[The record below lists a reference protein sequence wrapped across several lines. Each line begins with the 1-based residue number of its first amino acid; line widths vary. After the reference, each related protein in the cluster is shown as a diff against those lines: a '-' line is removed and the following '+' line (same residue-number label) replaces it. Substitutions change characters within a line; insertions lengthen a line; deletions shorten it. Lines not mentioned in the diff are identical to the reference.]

1 MMISTLKRTIC
12 VLLCAFLTVGTL
24 HVAVSAADAPDLRL
38 AVASDLHFNFP
49 REEIAGPETCSIDD
63 PLFWYANRRAAM
75 EDESGFIIDAFLRQ
89 CAESDCDYV
98 LIAGDLA
105 DSGRRLREEHEAVAA
120 KLAAFERESGKQV
133 FVIDGNHD
141 LGAGDSATK
150 MQDFKEIYADFGYDR
165 ALTVRE
171 SDCSY
176 TADLGE
182 KYRLIALDSCDYNKS
197 TEDGMTADKLRFVRT
212 EAAKAQKDGRYPIV
226 MMHHNLLNHMPM
238 QRIISRN
245 FIVRFHRTTAEL
257 FADWG
262 VRVVLSGHEHCGD
275 TTVFTSALGN
285 KIHDFAI
292 TSLTMYPLNYM
303 CLSFTDDAIRY
314 DSTPV
319 RAIDTDALT
328 AAVDGYTDAQIR
340 AMNADLN
347 AYAKGFLKKG
357 VEYRL
362 WLSLTMEKMGIQES
376 DFYYDAA
383 YAVFSR
389 LNELLAMPLYGE
401 GGLQEL
407 GRAYSIDLPDSDYRN
422 AWDLA
427 TELVSMHYAG
437 EEHFALDST
446 EVTLFLRAVNLILHD
461 DLAKFNDRVLL
472 KGANALLGKAGTTGI
487 AEELTKLGCK
497 AFGPVTAG
505 EFFLLAILSPFLY
518 EFAFDADGVN
528 DNHGTIE
535 GYAVRNNTQNAAHK
549 VQAFFAV
556 LRVYLDNFFLVVT
569 RCLRLP
575 F

>member
-1 MMISTLKRTIC
+1 MQSTWKRMLA
-12 VLLCAFLTVGTL
+12 VLLCMLLTVSLLTA
-24 HVAVSAADAPDLRL
+24 AVSAADDADLRI
-38 AVASDLHFNFP
+38 AAASDLHFNFP
-49 REEIAGPETCSIDD
+49 REEIEGPEIGSIDD

-105 DSGRRLREEHEAVAA
+105 DSGRSLREEHEAVAA
-120 KLAAFERESGKQV
+120 KLRAFERESGKQV
-133 FVIDGNHD
+133 FVINGNHD

-171 SDCSY
+171 NDCSY
-176 TADLGE
+176 TADLGG
-182 KYRLIALDSCDYNKS
+182 KYRLIALDSCDYDKS
-197 TEDGMTADKLRFVRT
+197 TEDGMTPDKLSFVRV
-212 EAAKAQKDGRYPIV
+212 EAAKAKRDGRYPIV
-226 MMHHNLLNHMPM
+226 MMHHNLLDHMPM
-238 QRIISRN
+238 QRIVSRN

-275 TTVFTSALGN
+275 ATVFTSALGN
-285 KIHDFAI
+285 KIYDFAI
-292 TSLTMYPLNYM
+292 TSLTMYPLCYM
-303 CLSFTDDAIRY
+303 TMHFSDDAIRY
-314 DSTPV
+314 DSVPV
-319 RAIDTDALT
+319 SRIDTDALT
-328 AAVDGYTDAQIR
+328 AAVHGYTDEQIN
-340 AMNADLN
+340 AMQADLN

-362 WLSLTMEKMGIQES
+362 WLSLTMEKMGIKES

-389 LNELLAMPLYGE
+389 LNELLSMPLYGE
-401 GGLQEL
+401 NSVQAL
-407 GRAYSIDLPDSDYRN
+407 GREYSIDIPDSAYEN

-437 EEHFALDST
+437 GEHFALDST
-446 EVTLFLRAVNLILHD
+446 EVTILLRAVNLILHD
-461 DLAKFNDRVLL
+461 DLAKFNDAILL
-472 KGANALLGKAGTTGI
+472 KGANKLLGKTG
-487 AEELTKLGCK
+487 AEGMAEQLTKFGCK

-505 EFFLLAILSPFLY
+505 EFFLLALASPFLY
-518 EFAFDADGVN
+518 EFAFDADGVD

-535 GYAVRNNTQNAAHK
+535 GYSVAQNVRNAADNA
-549 VQAFFAV
+549 QTFFAR
-556 LRVYLDNFFLVVT
+556 LRVYFDNLLLVIARV
-569 RCLRLP
+569 LRLP

>member
-1 MMISTLKRTIC
+1 MKRTWKRILAA
-12 VLLCAFLTVGTL
+12 LLCVVLAASALST
-24 HVAVSAADAPDLRL
+24 AAYAADGADLRL
-38 AVASDLHFNFP
+38 AIASDLHFNFP
-49 REEIAGPETCSIDD
+49 REEIAGPEIGRIDD

-75 EDESGFIIDAFLRQ
+75 EDESGFIIDAFLRA
-89 CAESDCDYV
+89 CAAGDCDYV

-105 DSGRRLREEHEAVAA
+105 DSGRSLREEHEAGAA

-171 SDCSY
+171 NDCSY

-182 KYRLIALDSCDYNKS
+182 KYRLIALDSCDYTKS
-197 TEDGMTADKLRFVRT
+197 TEDGMTLDKLRFVRA
-212 EAAKAQKDGRYPIV
+212 EAAKAKQDGRQPIV
-226 MMHHNLLNHMPM
+226 MMHHTLLDHMPM
-238 QRIISRN
+238 QRIVSRN

-262 VRVVLSGHEHCGD
+262 VRVVISGHEHCGD

-285 KIHDFAI
+285 KIYDFAI
-292 TSLTMYPLNYM
+292 TSLTMYPLSYM
-303 CLSFTDDAIRY
+303 TMTFTDDAIRY
-314 DSTPV
+314 DSVPV
-319 RAIDTDALT
+319 EKLDTDALQS
-328 AAVDGYTDAQIR
+328 AVRGYSDDQID

-362 WLSLTMEKMGIQES
+362 WLSLTLEKMGVKES
-376 DFYYDAA
+376 DLYYGAA
-383 YAVFSR
+383 NAVFSR
-389 LNELLAMPLYGE
+389 LNELLRMPLYGDDS
-401 GGLQEL
+401 LQAL
-407 GRAYSIDLPDSDYRN
+407 GKEYNIDIPDSGYAN

-437 EEHFALDST
+437 EEHYTLESA
-446 EVTLFLRAVNLILHD
+446 EVTLLLRAVNLILHD
-461 DLAKFNDRVLL
+461 DLAQFNDAVLL
-472 KGANALLGKAGTTGI
+472 KGANKLLKKTGGEGI
-487 AEELTKLGCK
+487 AEELTKLGCRV
-497 AFGPVTAG
+497 FGPVTAG
-505 EFFLLAILSPFLY
+505 EFFLLALASPFLY

-535 GYAVRNNTQNAAHK
+535 GYAVRDPARNTAGKART
-549 VQAFFAV
+549 FFAA
-556 LRVYLDNFFLVVT
+556 LRVWFENLLLIVT
-569 RCLRLP
+569 RCVRLP

>member
-1 MMISTLKRTIC
+1 MKSTMKRTLA
-12 VLLCAFLTVGTL
+12 VLLCALLTVSLLTA
-24 HVAVSAADAPDLRL
+24 AVSAADDADLHL

-49 REEIAGPETCSIDD
+49 REEIAGPEIGSIDD

-105 DSGRRLREEHEAVAA
+105 DNGRSLREEHEAVAE
-120 KLAAFERESGKQV
+120 KLRAFERESGKQV

-171 SDCSY
+171 NDCSY

-182 KYRLIALDSCDYNKS
+182 KYRLIALDSCDYDKS
-197 TEDGMTADKLRFVRT
+197 TEDGMTLDKLNFVRT
-212 EAAKAQKDGRYPIV
+212 EAEKAKRDGRYPVV
-226 MMHHNLLNHMPM
+226 MMHHNLLDHMPM
-238 QRIISRN
+238 QRIVSRN
-245 FIVRFHRTTAEL
+245 FIVRFHRTPAEL

-275 TTVFTSALGN
+275 AAAFTSALGN
-285 KIHDFAI
+285 KIYDFAV
-292 TSLTMYPLNYM
+292 TSLTMYPLSYLIM
-303 CLSFTDDAIRY
+303 AFTDDAIRY
-314 DSTPV
+314 DSVPV
-319 RAIDTDALT
+319 EKIDTDALT
-328 AAVDGYTDAQIR
+328 AAVRGYTDAQIS

-362 WLSLTMEKMGIQES
+362 WLSLTMEKMGIKES

-401 GGLQEL
+401 NSVQAL
-407 GRAYSIDLPDSDYRN
+407 GREYNIDIPDSDYEN

-437 EEHFALDST
+437 GEHFALGST
-446 EVTLFLRAVNLILHD
+446 EVTLLLRTVNLILHD
-461 DLAKFNDRVLL
+461 DLAKFNDAILL
-472 KGANALLGKAGTTGI
+472 KGANALLKKAGGKGI
-487 AEELTKLGCK
+487 SEELTKLGCK

-505 EFFLLAILSPFLY
+505 EFFLLALLSPFLY
-518 EFAFDADGVN
+518 EFAFDADGVD

-535 GYAVRNNTQNAAHK
+535 GYAAAQNAQNIAGGA
-549 VQAFFAV
+549 QALFARV
-556 LRVYLDNFFLVVT
+556 RVYFDNLLLVIARV
-569 RCLRLP
+569 LRLP

>member
-1 MMISTLKRTIC
+1 MKQILKRTFAATLC
-12 VLLCAFLTVGTL
+12 VLLTASVL
-24 HVAVSAADAPDLRL
+24 HTAASAADGADLRI

-49 REEIAGPETCSIDD
+49 REEIAGPEIGEIDD

-89 CAESDCDYV
+89 CADSDCAYV

-105 DSGRRLREEHEAVAA
+105 DNGRRLREEHEAVAA
-120 KLAAFERESGKQV
+120 KLAAFERETGKQV

-141 LGAGDSATK
+141 LGNGDSATQ

-171 SDCSY
+171 KDCSY
-176 TADLGE
+176 TADLGD
-182 KYRLIALDSCDYNKS
+182 KYRLIALDSCDYDKS
-197 TEDGMTADKLRFVRT
+197 TEDGMTLDKLRFVRT
-212 EAAKAQKDGRYPIV
+212 EAQKAQKDGRRPIV
-226 MMHHNLLNHMPM
+226 MMHHNLLDHMPM
-238 QRIISRN
+238 QRIVSRN

-262 VRVVLSGHEHCGD
+262 VRVVVSGHEHCGD

-285 KIHDFAI
+285 KIYDFAI
-292 TSLTMYPLNYM
+292 TSLTMYPLSYM
-303 CLSFTDDAIRY
+303 TMTFADDAIRY
-314 DSTPV
+314 DSVPV
-319 RAIDTDALT
+319 EKLDTDALQT
-328 AAVDGYTDAQIR
+328 AVRGYSDDQIS

-362 WLSLTMEKMGIQES
+362 WLSLTMDKMGIKES
-376 DFYYDAA
+376 DLYYGAA

-389 LNELLAMPLYGE
+389 LQELLMMPLYGE
-401 GGLQEL
+401 DSVQTL
-407 GRAYSIDLPDSDYRN
+407 GKAYNIDIPDSGYRN

-427 TELVSMHYAG
+427 TELVATHYAG

-461 DLAKFNDRVLL
+461 DLAKFNDEILH
-472 KGANALLGKAGTTGI
+472 KGANKLLKKTGGEGI
-487 AEELTKLGCK
+487 AEELTKLGCRT
-497 AFGPVTAG
+497 FGPVTAG
-505 EFFLLAILSPFLY
+505 EFFLLALLSPFLY
-518 EFAFDADGVN
+518 AFAFDADGVN
-528 DNHGTIE
+528 DNHGTVE
-535 GYAVRNNTQNAAHK
+535 GYGVRNNAQNIAGKA
-549 VQAFFAV
+549 QTFFAAV
-556 LRVYLDNFFLVVT
+556 RVWFENLLLIVT
-569 RCLRLP
+569 RCVRLP